1 MRDLLRHRDIRL
13 LVLARFVDVL
23 GDNVMWIA
31 LGIWI
36 KQLTGSNSA
45 AGLSF
50 FVFLLG
56 SLAAPAGAVV
66 VDRVRRRPL
75 IVALN
80 LVSGLVV
87 LPLLLVH
94 DRDGVWLIYAVMFGY
109 GLLSSITGASMIAY
123 TQALIPAEKLGQA
136 NGLLQTVLQGLRLV
150 SPLLGAGVL
159 AAWGIA
165 PLVFGDIA
173 TFVLAALLLRA
184 IATPEPPPAER
195 PEKKRFRSEM
205 SAGIRQILSTLILRQ
220 ATAAA
225 VLCVL
230 AFGLSESVLFAI
242 VDEGLHRKP
251 AFLGVINSFQG
262 LGAIVAGLLAGPL
275 MRRVG
280 ESRLMALGM
289 AAAGLGFA
297 ACCVP
302 SVAVVAAGVVLV
314 GVSLPWIIA
323 GLMTL
328 FQRTTPPEIMGRTGA
343 ALDVMISV
351 PQTTAI
357 AVGAALVA
365 VVDFRLLLAA
375 MTALM
380 GAGSLYL
387 LTRGAT
393 VPEPKP
399 ELEPEPAQTGPASAH
414 TWDED
419 PALASDRD

>member
-1 MRDLLRHRDIRL
+1 MRELLRHRDIRL

-36 KQLTGSNSA
+36 KQLTGSSSQ

-50 FVFLLG
+50 FVFILG
-56 SLAAPAGAVV
+56 SLLAPAGAVV

-75 IVALN
+75 ITILN
-80 LVSGLVV
+80 LVTGLAV

-94 DRDGVWLIYAVMFGY
+94 DRSGVWLIYAVMFGY
-109 GLLSSITGASMIAY
+109 GVLSSVTGAAMTAY
-123 TQALIPAEKLGQA
+123 TQTLIPAEQLGQA

-165 PLVFGDIA
+165 PLVFGDVA
-173 TFVLAALLLRA
+173 TFVLASLLLRA
-184 IATPEPPPAER
+184 IGTREAAPTPPAE
-195 PEKKRFRSEM
+195 KKRLRGEL
-205 SAGIRQILSTLILRQ
+205 SAGVRQILGMPILRQ

-242 VDEGLHRKP
+242 VDQGLHRKP
-251 AFLGVINSFQG
+251 TFVGVIESFQG
-262 LGAIVAGLLAGPL
+262 LGAIAAGLLAGPL
-275 MRRVG
+275 MRRLG
-280 ESRLMALGM
+280 ESRLIALGM

-297 ACCVP
+297 ACCLP
-302 SVAVVAAGVVLV
+302 SVAAAGLGVMLV

-328 FQRTTPPEIMGRTGA
+328 FQRTTPPEVMGRTSA
-343 ALDVMISV
+343 ALDMMISL

-365 VVDFRLLLAA
+365 VVDFRVLLGA

-380 GAGSLYL
+380 GMGSLYL
-387 LTRGAT
+387 LTRTTT
-393 VPEPKP
+393 VPEPARTDP
-399 ELEPEPAQTGPASAH
+399 VSA
-414 TWDED
+414 
-419 PALASDRD
+419 PVL